1 MIAAHARE
9 VTSAKASHA
18 TSGKTADM
26 TSAEAADVTSAE
38 ATDVTSAEAA
48 AHMASAT
55 TTSVATATATA
66 AAGLCISG
74 KKAAGKRCTRQNHHH
89 SSYHDISFGMGGPS
103 ATGPCQALTC
113 PRKAHAN
120 IAMD

>member
-18 TSGKTADM
+18 TSGETSDM
-26 TSAEAADVTSAE
+26 TSAEAA
-38 ATDVTSAEAA
+38 DVTSAEAA